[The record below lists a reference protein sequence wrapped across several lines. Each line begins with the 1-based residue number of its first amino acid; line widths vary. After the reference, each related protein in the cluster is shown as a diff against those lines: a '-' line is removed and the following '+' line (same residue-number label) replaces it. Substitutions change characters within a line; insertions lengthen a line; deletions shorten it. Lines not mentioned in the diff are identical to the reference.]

1 MSVVNSEAIVQLSAS
16 HDYITVSWQTPE
28 KQCDGSLNPSIAGY
42 NIYRTTTQGRG
53 YVRLNKELIRVTSY
67 QDTDLKLETEYYYV
81 VTAVD
86 TDNRE
91 SSYSAEVKGK
101 PGLIPPCGL
110 EAIGGKSQV
119 ELTWDAYT
127 GLPIRGYNLYRGE
140 STGGPYHKINE
151 QLPASVGYVDT
162 ALTNEKNYYYV
173 LSVVDRNEKESLYS
187 SEVGATTFGLSL
199 DEIRELEK
207 IEGLKASLSDAGIVL
222 SWQSSAAPNVV
233 GYNVYRRDTAVGGE
247 YGMLNTTLL
256 QTTTYLD
263 DTAISGKPYYYTV
276 AAVNSDGYEALF
288 PLEIRVDFAVFAI
301 VSVVE
306 DTEGT
311 PRKAGETITVTLTGT
326 TGETATFDIE
336 GVVTGHA
343 MQETEDQEGTY
354 FGTYVVEDGIN
365 VTGAGIT
372 GRLSD
377 QVTKPCKTFITIDS
391 TSPPVVTGLDVN
403 TMVVKVNGDMVFEVE
418 GDIQPLRVPP
428 QLAWITW
435 EMPQEIT
442 DVDHYR
448 LYRSATNISAVSNSI
463 LLTDELDQNT
473 TFFTDGTCKP
483 DRTYYYALAT
493 VDAAGNESVLSE
505 VVQIAM
511 GEWSG
516 FPEIKLVEV
525 TSLPG
530 VKKLGD
536 VISVRMTGEPACE
549 GSFCIC
555 DSIGDQSMT
564 EEPSGTYTGRYTVK
578 AGDNAT
584 DVLVTFKLVDEPS
597 RSVSYKSAVQAVSVF
612 TGPADTTP
620 PEIEG
625 IDFHVP
631 YVSRREK
638 VVTGDI
644 LKVTITGEQ
653 GARAYFNIGGYVHT
667 DGTIEIDWT
676 NQVPPLDAPDVYR
689 YNIYQAERPF
699 IFREDGSFLYIDE
712 DEPRDIRDLTL
723 VDRVSSMTTTYHF
736 TQMESGA
743 LPCFAVTAVDRDGKE
758 QVILTPRFAIPVK
771 KTATAGQYLAEYEIE
786 TSMFLENGY
795 VSGYMIDQAGNYSEI
810 IHTEDYLTIDTS
822 THLEVICD
830 PTTVPADSKSK
841 ANVEV
846 VVTNARGRYVE
857 EREVE
862 LKMFTTE
869 EYTGIVG
876 VGVFEQDEYGE
887 LRTLFRS
894 KTDMRGTVQ
903 ASYTAGFAAKTV
915 IIRAQDKVTGQV
927 AANYITSFINE
938 TVSIELAPVLGRISA
953 GNFFMTLTAEPDHL
967 TADGVSRSKITATV
981 KDATGKPVAGHRI
994 SFSITD
1000 GPGGRLN
1007 TTQPVT
1013 DADGK
1018 AFAIYTAAK
1027 KIGTVEITA
1036 VDTTAGISAK
1046 VYIILMSDAPA
1057 KIELTATPAKLP
1069 ADGHSTA
1076 LIEALVSDINNNPNR
1091 GTLVEFSIISGQGS
1105 LSSKSETTDF
1115 LGKAKTT
1122 FTAGTEP
1129 GTVVI
1134 NARVTSKVPS
1144 AEEMEKV
1151 LQDKGDLF

>member
-1 MSVVNSEAIVQLSAS
+1 
-16 HDYITVSWQTPE
+16 
-28 KQCDGSLNPSIAGY
+28 
-42 NIYRTTTQGRG
+42 
-53 YVRLNKELIRVTSY
+53 
-67 QDTDLKLETEYYYV
+67 
-81 VTAVD
+81 
-86 TDNRE
+86 
-91 SSYSAEVKGK
+91 
-101 PGLIPPCGL
+101 
-110 EAIGGKSQV
+110 
-119 ELTWDAYT
+119 
-127 GLPIRGYNLYRGE
+127 
-140 STGGPYHKINE
+140 
-151 QLPASVGYVDT
+151 
-162 ALTNEKNYYYV
+162 
-173 LSVVDRNEKESLYS
+173 
-187 SEVGATTFGLSL
+187 
-199 DEIRELEK
+199 
-207 IEGLKASLSDAGIVL
+207 
-222 SWQSSAAPNVV
+222 
-233 GYNVYRRDTAVGGE
+233 
-247 YGMLNTTLL
+247 
-256 QTTTYLD
+256 
-263 DTAISGKPYYYTV
+263 
-276 AAVNSDGYEALF
+276 
-288 PLEIRVDFAVFAI
+288 
-301 VSVVE
+301 
-306 DTEGT
+306 
-311 PRKAGETITVTLTGT
+311 
-326 TGETATFDIE
+326 
-336 GVVTGHA
+336 
-343 MQETEDQEGTY
+343 
-354 FGTYVVEDGIN
+354 
-365 VTGAGIT
+365 
-372 GRLSD
+372 
-377 QVTKPCKTFITIDS
+377 
-391 TSPPVVTGLDVN
+391 
-403 TMVVKVNGDMVFEVE
+403 
-418 GDIQPLRVPP
+418 
-428 QLAWITW
+428 
-435 EMPQEIT
+435 
-442 DVDHYR
+442 
-448 LYRSATNISAVSNSI
+448 
-463 LLTDELDQNT
+463 
-473 TFFTDGTCKP
+473 
-483 DRTYYYALAT
+483 
-493 VDAAGNESVLSE
+493 
-505 VVQIAM
+505 
-511 GEWSG
+511 
-516 FPEIKLVEV
+516 
-525 TSLPG
+525 
-530 VKKLGD
+530 
-536 VISVRMTGEPACE
+536 MTGEPECK
-549 GSFCIC
+549 GSF
-555 DSIGDQSMT
+555 SIGDGISDQSMS
-564 EEPSGTYTGRYTVK
+564 EEPYGTYTGRYTVK

-584 DVLVTFKLVDEPS
+584 DVLVICKLLDEPS
-597 RSVSYKSAVQAVSVF
+597 RSVSSKSAEQAVSVF

-631 YVSRREK
+631 YVARREK
-638 VVTGDI
+638 VVTCDI
-644 LKVTITGEQ
+644 LRVTITGEQ
-653 GARAYFNIGGYVHT
+653 EARAYFNIGGYVLP

-676 NQVPPLDAPDVYR
+676 NQALSLDAFDVSR

-699 IFREDGSFLYIDE
+699 IFREDGRFLYINE

-736 TQMESGA
+736 MQMESGA
-743 LPCFAVTAVDRDGKE
+743 LPCFAVTAVDRDGNE

-771 KTATAGQYLAEYEIE
+771 ETATAGQYLAEYEIE

-841 ANVEV
+841 AKVEV

-894 KTDMRGTVQ
+894 KTNSRGTVQ

-938 TVSIELAPVLGRISA
+938 TVSIELAPVLGRVSA
-953 GNFFMTLTAEPDHL
+953 GDFFMTLTAEPDHL

-981 KDATGKPVAGHRI
+981 KDATGEPVAGHRI

-1018 AFAIYTAAK
+1018 AFAIYTAAR

-1076 LIEALVSDINNNPNR
+1076 LIEALVSDINDNPNR

-1144 AEEMEKV
+1144 AEEMEQA
-1151 LQDKGDLF
+1151 LSDKGDLF